1 MMRWTT
7 SRNGWR
13 RGAAALIGAL
23 MLGALPGCGG
33 SSDDSDGQVRLVN
46 ASTGYTSMD
55 LYVDSDKV
63 SAAVGY
69 GEASE
74 YFGTTAGTHTT
85 AFHSEGSATAIL
97 TQSRSLAK
105 DTPVTLITYG
115 WSGGLAALALTD
127 TEDAAASGKAKLLV
141 VNTAAD
147 AGSVDVYLS
156 GTSDDIADATA
167 VAYSVAGGS
176 SYSGGY
182 VAVNSGTYRLRVT
195 AAGSTT
201 DVRLDIDGLTLNS
214 TQVASLVIT
223 PTTGGVLV
231 NGLLVAQGGTVTALN
246 NTQARVRVV
255 SGVNDGGAITATF
268 AGTTVASASTAPAIG
283 NYAQLTAGN
292 GTLALSGTSTSA
304 TQTFTAGGDYTVLV
318 LGTASAPTMT
328 VLSDDNRL
336 PTSSTQAKLRV
347 LHGLSDDTSALTLSA
362 DYSAVAQNVAQGSAS
377 AYGTLTAATL
387 SSLMVYSSAGTL
399 YSDTDVTLAAKG
411 VYTVFMLGTT
421 SQPLHVLRKER

>member
-1 MMRWTT
+1 MSWMTPWK
-7 SRNGWR
+7 GWR
-13 RGAAALIGAL
+13 YGAAAVISSL
-23 MLGALPGCGG
+23 MLGALPGCGS

-46 ASTGYTSMD
+46 ASAGYASLD
-55 LYVDSDKV
+55 LYVDGDKV
-63 SAAVGY
+63 SSAIGY
-69 GEASE
+69 GEASS
-74 YFGTTAGTHTT
+74 YYGTSAGTHTT
-85 AFHSEGSATAIL
+85 AYHSEGSATAVL
-97 TQSRSLAK
+97 SQSRSLGTDA
-105 DTPVTLITYG
+105 PVTVITYG

-127 TEDAAASGKAKLLV
+127 TEEAPASGKTKLLV
-141 VNTAAD
+141 VNTAPD

-156 GTSDDIADATA
+156 GADDDIADATA

-182 VAVNSGTYRLRVT
+182 VAVASGTYRLRVT

-201 DVRLDIDGLTLNS
+201 DVRLDTTGLTLKS
-214 TQVASLVIT
+214 TQVAALVIT
-223 PTTGGVLV
+223 PTASGVLV
-231 NGLLVAQGGTVTALN
+231 NSLLVPQGGTVTALN

-255 SGVNDGGAITATF
+255 SGVSDGGAVTATF
-268 AGTTVASASTAPAIG
+268 DGTTVASASNAPAIG
-283 NYAQLTAGN
+283 NYAQLTAAT

-304 TQTFTAGGDYTVLV
+304 STTFTAGGDYTVLV

-328 VLSDDNRL
+328 VISDDNRL

-347 LHGLSDDTSALTLSA
+347 MHGLSDDTSALTLSA
-362 DYSAVAQNVAQGSAS
+362 DYTAIAQNVTQGTAS
-377 AYGTLTAATL
+377 SHGTLTAATL

-399 YSDTDVTLAAKG
+399 YSDTDVTLSAKG

>member
-1 MMRWTT
+1 M
-7 SRNGWR
+7 
-13 RGAAALIGAL
+13 I
-23 MLGALPGCGG
+23 
-33 SSDDSDGQVRLVN
+33 
-46 ASTGYTSMD
+46 
-55 LYVDSDKV
+55 
-63 SAAVGY
+63 
-69 GEASE
+69 
-74 YFGTTAGTHTT
+74 
-85 AFHSEGSATAIL
+85 
-97 TQSRSLAK
+97 
-105 DTPVTLITYG
+105 
-115 WSGGLAALALTD
+115 
-127 TEDAAASGKAKLLV
+127 AASSRVL
-141 VNTAAD
+141 
-147 AGSVDVYLS
+147 SVL
-156 GTSDDIADATA
+156 
-167 VAYSVAGGS
+167 
-176 SYSGGY
+176 
-182 VAVNSGTYRLRVT
+182 
-195 AAGSTT
+195 
-201 DVRLDIDGLTLNS
+201 
-214 TQVASLVIT
+214 
-223 PTTGGVLV
+223 
-231 NGLLVAQGGTVTALN
+231 
-246 NTQARVRVV
+246 
-255 SGVNDGGAITATF
+255 
-268 AGTTVASASTAPAIG
+268 STAPAIG

>member
-1 MMRWTT
+1 MRRTT
-7 SRNGWR
+7 QWNGWR
-13 RGAAALIGAL
+13 HGAAALIGAL
-23 MLGALPGCGG
+23 VLGVLPGCGG
-33 SSDDSDGQVRLVN
+33 SGDDGDGQVRLVN
-46 ASTGYTSMD
+46 ASAGYTSLD
-55 LYVDSDKV
+55 LYVDGDKV
-63 SAAVGY
+63 SSAIGY
-69 GEASE
+69 GEASG
-74 YFGTTAGTHTT
+74 YYGTTSGTHTT
-85 AFHSEGSATAIL
+85 AYHSEGSATAVL

-105 DTPVTLITYG
+105 DAPVTVITYG
-115 WSGGLAALALTD
+115 WSGGMAALALTD

-141 VNTAAD
+141 VNTAPD

-156 GTSDDIADATA
+156 GTDDDIADATA
-167 VAYSVAGGS
+167 VAYSVTGGS

-182 VAVNSGTYRLRVT
+182 VAVTSGTYRLRVT

-201 DVRLDIDGLTLNS
+201 DVLLDINGLTLKS

-223 PTTGGVLV
+223 PTSSGVLV
-231 NGLLVAQGGTVTALN
+231 NGLLVAQGGSVTALN
-246 NTQARVRVV
+246 NTEARVRVV
-255 SGVNDGGAITATF
+255 SGVSNGGTVTATF
-268 AGTTVASASTAPAIG
+268 DGTTVASASTAPAIG
-283 NYAQLTAGN
+283 NYAKLTAGT

-304 TQTFTAGGDYTVLV
+304 SQTFAAGGDYTVLV
-318 LGTASAPTMT
+318 LGTADAPTMT
-328 VLSDDNRL
+328 VITDDNRL

-347 LHGLSDDTSALTLSA
+347 MHGLSDDTSALTLSA

-399 YSDTDVTLAAKG
+399 YSDTDVVLAAKG